1 MPDAVDQLMQGA
13 PGQSSPQ
20 VPRAGQRPE
29 GALAVGLGRP
39 QGPESGPGNG
49 YPQLAQSHFTPA
61 ALRKGTLSPI
71 LKRRDPAPRDWGP
84 QALLRHHSRKE
95 SGNRRRMLSL
105 TRALG
110 SPICLQPA
118 MPAHAATCWHLQ
130 ALQEAFLPGH
140 LQPGHLPVAPP
151 SHLLPAR
158 SLSSP
163 CGVESSPHARARTR
177 VGPGLGRG
185 EWGSR
190 VQSTKSCSFR
200 R

>member
-95 SGNRRRMLSL
+95 SGNRRMLSL

-118 MPAHAATCWHLQ
+118 MPAHAAPCWHLQ

-140 LQPGHLPVAPP
+140 PQPGHLPGGAALASFACAQPLLSMWCGEQP
-151 SHLLPAR
+151 SR
-158 SLSSP
+158 E
-163 CGVESSPHARARTR
+163 G
-177 VGPGLGRG
+177 
-185 EWGSR
+185 
-190 VQSTKSCSFR
+190 
-200 R
+200 